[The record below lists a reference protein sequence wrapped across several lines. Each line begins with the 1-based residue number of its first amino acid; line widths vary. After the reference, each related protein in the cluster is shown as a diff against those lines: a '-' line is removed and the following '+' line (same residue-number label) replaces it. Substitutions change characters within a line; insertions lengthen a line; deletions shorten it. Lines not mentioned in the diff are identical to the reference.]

1 MRALGGGDQHHL
13 VAGQELR
20 HQRARPP
27 PRQLEARAALLAR
40 LHARRHVEDD
50 QQPHALGGGRGDLEV
65 GAHEAG
71 DQREQ
76 EPELER
82 EQQVGAEAPAVERL
96 GRHALP
102 EKERPDRHR
111 AAAAAV
117 EVEHDQHADGAQ
129 REGPGGV
136 REPQRHRRPSTP
148 SRGSSTDRNSRTL
161 ASVARRA

>member
-1 MRALGGGDQHHL
+1 MRPLGGGNQHHL

-76 EPELER
+76 EHELER
-82 EQQVGAEAPAVERL
+82 KQQVGAEAPAVERL

-111 AAAAAV
+111 AAAAAI

-148 SRGSSTDRNSRTL
+148 SRGSSTDRNARTL